1 MHRKVKKVLI
11 YILVLLIF
19 SYVNIICQ
27 SLMGYSGFIRT
38 PTAKNIEDKNLS
50 IGAYY
55 IDKSIAVMGETNN
68 LRNIVALN
76 FLPFL
81 EVDLVLNN
89 LINSKSPEQAIGDRQ
104 TSFKIVLQR
113 NDFLPN
119 LGLGFY
125 DLIGAL
131 DKGGIHSD
139 FYYVVLT
146 KDFEVNKLN
155 FSTNVGFAKYVYHE
169 NNSGLNGIFYGLS
182 TTLFNSIELMGEY
195 DSRYYNIGT
204 RLILFNHFSF
214 LLSLIDMKHFS
225 GGAGFSFQL

>member
-1 MHRKVKKVLI
+1 
-11 YILVLLIF
+11 
-19 SYVNIICQ
+19 
-27 SLMGYSGFIRT
+27 MGYTGLVRT

-55 IDKSIAVMGETNN
+55 IDKSTSVLEQGKTNN
-68 LRNIVALN
+68 LRNIISLG

-89 LINSKSPEQAIGDRQ
+89 LINSNSPEQAIGDRQ
-104 TSFKIVLQR
+104 TSFKIILQSK
-113 NDFLPN
+113 NFLPD
-119 LGLGFY
+119 LGIGFY

-146 KDFEVNKLN
+146 KDFEINKLN
-155 FSTNVGFAKYVYHE
+155 FSTNVGYAGYVYNE
-169 NNSGLNGIFYGLS
+169 NNSGLNGFFYGLS
-182 TTLFNSIELMGEY
+182 VTLLNSIELMGEY

-204 RLILFNHFSF
+204 RLILFNHLSF
-214 LLSLIDMKHFS
+214 LFSLTDMKHFS